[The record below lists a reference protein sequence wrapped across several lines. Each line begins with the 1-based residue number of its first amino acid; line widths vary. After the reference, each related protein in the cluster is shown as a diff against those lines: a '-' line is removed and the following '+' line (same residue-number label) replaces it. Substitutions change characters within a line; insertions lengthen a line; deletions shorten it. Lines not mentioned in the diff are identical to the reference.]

1 MLKEGNNNALDLGG
15 NIILSKL
22 RVKNKLDYI
31 EGCFGMFFM
40 YIKKLFAHISIY
52 MLALTGKSVTPQNIF
67 FLNFFF

>member
-40 YIKKLFAHISIY
+40 YIKSSSLIYLFIC
-52 MLALTGKSVTPQNIF
+52 
-67 FLNFFF
+67 